1 MYVYIVRQK
10 EEAGPVVCR
19 ETDRVCSVCVCER
32 ERERRGREVEA
43 LDLLLE
49 FAEILGVVLDIE

>member
-1 MYVYIVRQK
+1 MSS
-10 EEAGPVVCR
+10 AR
-19 ETDRVCSVCVCER
+19 ENTQNRER